1 MLKTSVMDTGVGIK
15 PEQMEQLFR
24 FFGKINCKN
33 MNQSGMGFG
42 LTISQMIAK
51 QLRGSIKVESVY

>member
-1 MLKTSVMDTGVGIK
+1 MDTGVGIK
-15 PEQMEQLFR
+15 PEQMETLFR

-42 LTISQMIAK
+42 LTISQMIAN
-51 QLRGSIKVESVY
+51 QLNGSIKVESVY